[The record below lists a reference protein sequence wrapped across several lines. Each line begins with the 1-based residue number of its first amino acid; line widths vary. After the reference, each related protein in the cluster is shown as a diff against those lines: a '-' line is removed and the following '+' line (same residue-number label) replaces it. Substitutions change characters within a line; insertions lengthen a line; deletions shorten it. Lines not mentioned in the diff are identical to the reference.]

1 MAIKWRLTLFSTL
14 GLVALLLL
22 FNVFVYR
29 VLWEYFQYAERER
42 LSDKAHDLVE
52 LYREVRPSLT
62 DQTAWLRSHV
72 GEQEAVR
79 ILKKGAVVVEADPH
93 GLFRAAS
100 PAGNEASAPI
110 LTVTLPLTRDGDEVL
125 LLASVMDEARRHMDR
140 VIKTTVLGSA
150 FVLIGAVGGGYGM
163 TRFAFRPV
171 TSMIRT
177 VRSISPSVP
186 EPRVPVPNSRDELA
200 ELAATFNDLLGR
212 INALLS
218 RQRQFVADASHELK
232 TPLTVIEGYLR
243 LLRRWGAADP
253 AVRDEALAAIE
264 HHVTRMKRLTHDLLF
279 LARLETEPEAE
290 GPKALV
296 NMTLLADRVFRD
308 VHALHP
314 RRKMARTGDSGPLY
328 TLGWE
333 DQLEQL
339 LYILLDNAVQHTAV
353 DAGITVHTIAKEEW
367 VVCEVHDEG
376 PGIPAED
383 QPYVFERFYRVDK
396 ARARR
401 RGGSGLGLAIAKA
414 IVQAHGGRIEV
425 ESALGQG
432 TTFRVL
438 LPRYRGE

>member
-1 MAIKWRLTLFSTL
+1 MAIKWRLTLFSAI
-14 GLVALLLL
+14 GLVVLLLL

-52 LYREVRPSLT
+52 LYREVSPYVMDR
-62 DQTAWLRSHV
+62 TAWLRSHL
-72 GEQEAVR
+72 GDQEAVR
-79 ILKKGAVVVEADPH
+79 LLEKGVVVAEADPN
-93 GLFRAAS
+93 GLLRVSS
-100 PAGNEASAPI
+100 PTGDGVSAPV
-110 LTVTLPLTRDGDEVL
+110 LTVTLPLAKGGDEVL
-125 LLASVMDEARRHMDR
+125 VLASAMEEAHRHMER
-140 VIKTTVLGSA
+140 VVKTTVLGSM
-150 FVLIGAVGGGYGM
+150 FVLIGAVGGGYWM
-163 TRFAFRPV
+163 TRLAFRPV
-171 TSMIRT
+171 TRMIRT

-186 EPRVPVPNSRDELA
+186 EPRIPVPNSHDELA
-200 ELAATFNDLLGR
+200 ELAVTFNDLLGR
-212 INALLS
+212 INALLR

-253 AVRDEALAAIE
+253 SVRDEALAAIE

-279 LARLETEPEAE
+279 LARLETESEE
-290 GPKALV
+290 KGPNALV
-296 NMTLLADRVFRD
+296 NITLLADRVFRD

-314 RRKMARTGDSGPLY
+314 RRKMTRTGDSGPLY
-328 TLGWE
+328 TLGRE

-339 LYILLDNAVQHTAV
+339 LYILLDNAVQHTAA
-353 DAGITVHTIAKEEW
+353 DAGITVRTAASGEW

-383 QPYVFERFYRVDK
+383 LPYVFERFYRVDK

-425 ESALGQG
+425 ESALGRG
-432 TTFRVL
+432 TTFRVY
-438 LPRYRGE
+438 LPQYRGE